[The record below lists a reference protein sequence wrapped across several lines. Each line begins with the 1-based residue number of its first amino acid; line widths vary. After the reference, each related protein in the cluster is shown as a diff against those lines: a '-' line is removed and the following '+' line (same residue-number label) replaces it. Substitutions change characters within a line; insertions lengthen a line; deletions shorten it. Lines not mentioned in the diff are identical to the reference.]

1 MAVRTQGSAGI
12 AGKVKDEVFLTN
24 EAVSLCLLLNRRARA
39 MRIIDF
45 RAGPHGKK
53 REAVLKFAR
62 QQQMEKVYTLVERD
76 EVSTWTKLGFAK
88 EGNIPGFY
96 KRSDAFLL
104 GCAASAPISSE
115 TRIAV
120 ARVGEPSIAQRL
132 VPELFIQS
140 AEEEDVEEPAK
151 VVSLAAERA
160 EKTLARA
167 KRNAKS
173 ATEKSLPRATVTE
186 VRENDVKKSVERAV
200 KAGTALTAFEPFGRD
215 VTRRYFSVS
224 ARGGFELVASIEQQ
238 ACFGNAF
245 LELLTSP
252 KNDADA
258 GATKASLRALAERL
272 AAEGT
277 VSVFSLVPS
286 DDVVLAT
293 IYVACGFRRT
303 GVLENHMV
311 VGGESGA
318 RKDAILFS
326 KKLANPTGD

>member
-1 MAVRTQGSAGI
+1 
-12 AGKVKDEVFLTN
+12 
-24 EAVSLCLLLNRRARA
+24 

-62 QQQMEKVYTLVERD
+62 QQRMEKVYTLVERD

-120 ARVGEPSIAQRL
+120 ARPGEPSIAQRL
-132 VPELFIQS
+132 VPELFAQVPDD
-140 AEEEDVEEPAK
+140 EEIDEPTK
-151 VVSLAAERA
+151 VTSLAAERA

-173 ATEKSLPRATVTE
+173 SSDKSLPRAQVAE
-186 VRENDVKKSVERAV
+186 VREAEVKKSVERAV
-200 KAGTALTAFEPFGRD
+200 KAGVALTAFEPFGRD
-215 VTRRYFSVS
+215 VARRYFVVS

-245 LELLTSP
+245 LEILTSP

-258 GATKASLRALAERL
+258 AATTASIRALTDKL

-277 VSVFSLVPS
+277 VSVFMLAPS
-286 DDVVLAT
+286 DDVGLAT
-293 IYVACGFRRT
+293 VCVTCGFRRT
-303 GVLENHMV
+303 GVLENHIV
-311 VGGESGA
+311 VGGEAGA

-326 KKLANPTGD
+326 KKLANPAGE